1 MNNTLRD
8 LNSNLKESEIKNKK
22 DISKTI
28 ISKNNNDIYN
38 YIDEYDMNK
47 DKDKDKEKENENE
60 VNDYNDFNNY
70 DINNDNNTKEEIN
83 NDINNYNDN
92 SNIDNDNN
100 IDNYDENKS
109 DDLDIEEINNENE
122 IKEKEEESPKK
133 KKKKSTSK
141 KKKKGKKSKEKL
153 NVNEIINGEL
163 KVQVNNIENVMIPK
177 TIYTPCSFSLYC
189 SIEGIDMVLKSRE
202 VVTEDLRNVVF
213 NWATRVLLKKKTL
226 KDLSCKCNIN
236 LSVEQKNKNISLGN
250 CEFEWR
256 KCLLKSNWDK
266 FAINETFQ
274 VLTDRKYKK
283 IPMGNIKILAKFI
296 PFGSKNSNYNKNGKK
311 KKTPTNLNGI
321 AEEPSHNSSISIK
334 DNKSEIHE
342 SINNDNN
349 INNINDNNNDYDINN
364 NNDNDN
370 NNYDINNNIDNGNI
384 ENNEN
389 EENYENEFNNV
400 DDNKIEDNKIEDSIN
415 NDNANNNDD
424 YQEENTGKNLL
435 KEFDLEITSVD
446 NINHLIN
453 KGYYLTISAME
464 DGEEQEKISKDKGN
478 LKEIL
483 SKLPYTT
490 DFSVYSYKNNKKLK
504 IILYLKDEEDNE
516 IGKLP
521 IILSNKESHL
531 EKNGKFTFKTID
543 ENKQYMF
550 FLKITIN
557 TVED

>member
-1 MNNTLRD
+1 
-8 LNSNLKESEIKNKK
+8 
-22 DISKTI
+22 
-28 ISKNNNDIYN
+28 
-38 YIDEYDMNK
+38 
-47 DKDKDKEKENENE
+47 
-60 VNDYNDFNNY
+60 
-70 DINNDNNTKEEIN
+70 
-83 NDINNYNDN
+83 
-92 SNIDNDNN
+92 
-100 IDNYDENKS
+100 
-109 DDLDIEEINNENE
+109 
-122 IKEKEEESPKK
+122 
-133 KKKKSTSK
+133 
-141 KKKKGKKSKEKL
+141 
-153 NVNEIINGEL
+153 
-163 KVQVNNIENVMIPK
+163 MIPK
-177 TIYTPCSFSLYC
+177 TIYTPCSFTLFC
-189 SIEGIDMVLKSRE
+189 SIEGIDTILKSRE

-213 NWATRVLLKKKTL
+213 NWSTRVLLKKKTL

-296 PFGSKNSNYNKNGKK
+296 PFGSKSSNYNKNGKK

-334 DNKSEIHE
+334 NNKSEIHE
-342 SINNDNN
+342 SVNNDSNININNDNNNAFDLNNNNDNN
-349 INNINDNNNDYDINN
+349 INNDLDINN
-364 NNDNDN
+364 NNDN
-370 NNYDINNNIDNGNI
+370 NNYDINNNNYDNGNI
-384 ENNEN
+384 DND
-389 EENYENEFNNV
+389 ENYENEFNNV
-400 DDNKIEDNKIEDSIN
+400 DDNNEDNKIEESIN
-415 NDNANNNDD
+415 NDNDNNNNNDD
-424 YQEENTGKNLL
+424 YHEENTGKNLL

-446 NINHLIN
+446 NINLLIN

-464 DGEEQEKISKDKGN
+464 DGEEQEKVSKDKGN
-478 LKEIL
+478 LKDIL
-483 SKLPYTT
+483 TKLPYTT

-504 IILYLKDEEDNE
+504 IILYLKDEENNE

-521 IILSNKESHL
+521 IILSNTESHL
-531 EKNGKFTFKTID
+531 EKTGKFAFKTID